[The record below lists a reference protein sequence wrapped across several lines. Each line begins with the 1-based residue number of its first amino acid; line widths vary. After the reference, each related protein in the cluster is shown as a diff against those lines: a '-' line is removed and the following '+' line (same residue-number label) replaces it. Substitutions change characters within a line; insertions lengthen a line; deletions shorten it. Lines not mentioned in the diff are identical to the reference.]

1 MRRLVKVELPLAM
14 PVIMAGLRVATVST
28 VALTTIGSI
37 VAYGGLGNLLYNGV
51 TTDFR
56 AQVLAASM
64 ICVLIALVLDV
75 FLLLVQKG
83 LTPWTRGVGSN
94 A

>member
-1 MRRLVKVELPLAM
+1 
-14 PVIMAGLRVATVST
+14 
-28 VALTTIGSI
+28 
-37 VAYGGLGNLLYNGV
+37 
-51 TTDFR
+51 
-56 AQVLAASM
+56 M